1 MDIHHLIISFLILLL
16 LSLLIPLLAARL
28 RLPDSSLLVLA
39 GFLVSEVI
47 VRVGWDTGIRA
58 DNFQS
63 LIIFVLLP
71 LLIFDSAWRFEIPAL
86 RANLSIILVLAVLA
100 MVLSAVLT
108 AVGIFYGINHPTGF
122 PWLTALVTG
131 ALLVATDPVAVVAQ
145 LRAIG
150 TPHRLEVL
158 LEGES
163 LFNDAT
169 AIALFGLFLA
179 LATGSGEGGLLS
191 GLTGFVVLFFGGSLV
206 GAVFGVLGVWLLK
219 RIQQT
224 HTVTLLSLLI
234 AYCSF
239 YIGEHFLHV
248 SGIMATLIAGLL
260 MGEPLRRRQTI
271 ADAQDHTFSVLAL
284 LANNLVFLLMGVTIT
299 VVMFEQRWLAMLI
312 AIGAVLLARF
322 ISVWLGIWIA
332 ERLPGTVAVPVAYK
346 PVMIWGGLRGA
357 VTIALALSLPTTL
370 EGWWTV
376 QSIAFG
382 VVLFSL
388 WVQAPSNP
396 LLMKKLL

>member
-16 LSLLIPLLAARL
+16 LSLLIPLLAVRL
-28 RLPDSSLLVLA
+28 HLPDSSLLVLA

-47 VRVGWDTGIRA
+47 VRAGWDTGIRA

-150 TPHRLEVL
+150 APHRLEVL

-206 GAVFGVLGVWLLK
+206 GAVFGALGVWLLK
-219 RIQQT
+219 RIRQT
-224 HTVTLLSLLI
+224 HTITLLSLLI

-299 VVMFEQRWLAMLI
+299 VGMFEQRWLAMLI
-312 AIGAVLLARF
+312 AIGAVLLARI

-396 LLMKKLL
+396 LLMKKIL

>member
-47 VRVGWDTGIRA
+47 VRAGWDTGIRA

-71 LLIFDSAWRFEIPAL
+71 LLIFDSAWRFEIPVL

-150 TPHRLEVL
+150 APHRLEVL

-179 LATGSGEGGLLS
+179 LATGSGEGGLFS

-219 RIQQT
+219 RIQKT

-234 AYCSF
+234 AYSSF
-239 YIGEHFLHV
+239 YIGEYFLHV

-312 AIGAVLLARF
+312 AIGAVLLARI

-332 ERLPGTVAVPVAYK
+332 ERLPRTVAVPVAYK

-396 LLMKKLL
+396 LLMKKIL